1 MFLKF
6 YLTDK
11 RENITNHY
19 ISNFF
24 SYEDYFNLFMFLF
37 RQSYTLYIL
46 RKTYDNAVSAH
57 PLYGFLPTQ
66 HLVHPFVSGTFVVR
80 ANFLGT
86 NLSGILFMCNENL

>member
-1 MFLKF
+1 
-6 YLTDK
+6 
-11 RENITNHY
+11 
-19 ISNFF
+19 
-24 SYEDYFNLFMFLF
+24 MFLF
-37 RQSYTLYIL
+37 YQNDILYIL
-46 RKTYDNAVSAH
+46 RKIYDNAVFAN